1 MKAQWSLEQE
11 NGPDEAVTPGQLARR
26 LGVTGG
32 TLTTMAKNLAAGG
45 FLDYQPRRGLK
56 LTERGRLA
64 ALDVLRRHRVV
75 ERFLVDVLKMDWAEV
90 HAEAEQLEHAVST
103 KVLERME
110 ALLGH
115 PTRDPHGDP
124 IPAADGSMAGE
135 PVMPVHQ
142 LAVGGSAAVVR
153 VTDQAPD
160 FLQLLAHHGIRPGRM
175 VRLRERRLAAGAVEL
190 EAEGGPAGLA
200 LGMAAAG
207 RILVAAPADAENC

>member
-11 NGPDEAVTPGQLARR
+11 NGPEADVTPGQLARR

-32 TLTTMAKNLAAGG
+32 TLTTMAKNLAADGY
-45 FLDYQPRRGLK
+45 LDYQPRRGLK

-90 HAEAEQLEHAVST
+90 HAEAEQLEHSVST

-135 PVMPVHQ
+135 PVMPVHE
-142 LAVGGSAAVVR
+142 LPVGASAVVVR
-153 VTDQAPD
+153 VTDQEPD
-160 FLQLLAHHGIRPGRM
+160 FLQLLARHGIRPGCR
-175 VRLRERRLAAGAVEL
+175 VALRERLQAAGAVEL
-190 EAEGGPAGLA
+190 LAEGGEGGLA
-200 LGMAAAG
+200 LGLAAAG
-207 RILVAAPADAENC
+207 RILVASAAGGENS